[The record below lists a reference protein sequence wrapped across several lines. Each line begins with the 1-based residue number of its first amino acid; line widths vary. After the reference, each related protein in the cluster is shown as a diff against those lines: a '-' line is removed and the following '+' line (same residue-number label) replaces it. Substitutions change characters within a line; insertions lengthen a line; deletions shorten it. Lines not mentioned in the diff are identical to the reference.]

1 MENLAPA
8 GNREALERADAAG
21 ADAVYLGYAAFS
33 ARAGAGNFDRQ
44 ELEEAIRYAHL
55 RHMRVHVTVNTLVK
69 DGELEDVTEVL
80 RLLRDLHADAV
91 LVQDLGVLKIIR
103 EQFPE
108 LAVHASTQMAIHNR
122 TGVSWCKKQG
132 ITRAVLARECSLDEI
147 RKCAEAGIEIEVF
160 GHGAQCVAVSGLCLF
175 SSMVGERSGNRGR
188 CAQPC
193 RMEYCYRG
201 QWGAWLSPRDVCLR
215 DELPKLQ
222 EAGVASVK
230 LEGRLKRP
238 EYVSVVT
245 ESYRKGLDSLDRG
258 AFEKTDEKEK
268 DGLLQIFNRGGFMKG
283 YALGCEDAGVI
294 FPGAVNHQGIRIG
307 TVESISPPALRATS
321 PCNKGRL
328 NKERSGGF
336 MLARVRLEKDLRNG
350 DGLVLRGENDETG
363 LVYAGPD
370 TEANGTAMLRIRPDA
385 KVKPGYDVYR
395 LTDAA
400 QIAATAAKKGRTVP
414 ADLYLRAMPGE
425 TLRLTATDGES
436 TVTVTGETVSA
447 AKTRAAIAEELIRN
461 LVKTGKTVFAVR
473 DVKVETEGAF
483 VPVSAVNAI
492 RREALEKLAQKRI
505 SAFEQANSELPDR
518 RYQSSIQNFDGCKV
532 ATVTQISDLDSC
544 STIQNSEL
552 KDAIPK
558 GFDTIPPQVYVRTK
572 EQAEAAREAGLQ
584 IAWEPEDYRK
594 EALDTLKTEMQPGDW
609 LKLPDVCEEETL
621 QGLRRW
627 VKTNNDLLG
636 GIVLGSVGQLG
647 IDWPVAYGAGPAIPV
662 MNRQAARLLLEEGCA
677 FVTASPEL
685 TGAELKAL
693 LGENES
699 ARTVPI
705 VSVVY
710 GRTRLMLLHHCPART
725 ALGLTK
731 GHKDCRMCDEGA
743 PDALAGQVLED
754 RKRYRFPLMR
764 QRLPEGCM
772 VQLMN
777 AFQTD
782 IMNLLPGEWG
792 TNKALV
798 FTTENRDETEAV
810 LEAFKEGR
818 KTEGETT
825 TGHWKRPVE

>member
-8 GNREALERADAAG
+8 GNRDALVKADAAG

-69 DGELEDVTEVL
+69 DSELEDVTEVL

-91 LVQDLGVLKIIR
+91 LVQDLGVLRIIR

-122 TGVSWCKKQG
+122 TGVSWCKRQG

-147 RKCAEAGIEIEVF
+147 RKCAEAGIETEVF

-215 DELPKLQ
+215 AELPKLQ
-222 EAGVASVK
+222 AAGVASVK

-258 AFEKTDEKEK
+258 AFEKADDREKE
-268 DGLLQIFNRGGFMKG
+268 GLLQIFNRGGFMKG

-307 TVESISPPALRATS
+307 TVENADG
-321 PCNKGRL
+321 K
-328 NKERSGGF
+328 
-336 MLARVRLEKDLRNG
+336 LARARLEKDLHNE
-350 DGLVLRGENDETG
+350 DGLALRGGKDETG

-370 TEANGTAMLRIRPDA
+370 VKAGGTALLRIRPDA
-385 KVKPGYDVYR
+385 KVKAGYDVYR
-395 LTDAA
+395 LTDAE
-400 QIAATAAKKGRTVP
+400 QIAAAAGKKGRTVP
-414 ADLYLRAMPGE
+414 ADLYLRAVPGE
-425 TLRLTATDGES
+425 ALQLTATDGEN

-447 AKTRAAIAEELIRN
+447 AKTRAATAEELIRN
-461 LVKTGKTVFAVR
+461 LKKTGETVFVPR
-473 DVKVETEGAF
+473 DVRAETADAF
-483 VPVSAVNAI
+483 VPVSLVNAI
-492 RREALEKLAQKRI
+492 RREALEKLAQERI
-505 SAFEQANSELPDR
+505 DAFERNAQCGTKGPSLSLKE
-518 RYQSSIQNFDGCKV
+518 
-532 ATVTQISDLDSC
+532 SDVL
-544 STIQNSEL
+544 
-552 KDAIPK
+552 
-558 GFDTIPPQVYVRTK
+558 FPQVYVRTR
-572 EQAEAAREAGLQ
+572 EQAEAARKNGFR
-584 IAWEPEDYRK
+584 IAWRPEDYRK
-594 EALDTLKTEMQPGDW
+594 DALEQLKAGMEPGDW
-609 LKLPDVCEEETL
+609 LALPDVCEEETL
-621 QGLRRW
+621 QALRRW
-627 VKTNNDLLG
+627 TEGNRNLLG
-636 GIVLGSVGQLG
+636 GVVLGSAGQLG
-647 IDWPVAYGAGPAIPV
+647 IDWPIPYGAGPGIPV
-662 MNRQAARLLLEEGCA
+662 MNHLAAGLLAGEGCV

-685 TGAELKAL
+685 TGTELKTL
-693 LGENES
+693 LRENES
-699 ARTVPI
+699 AKTVPI
-705 VSVVY
+705 VPVVY

-725 ALGLTK
+725 ALGLAK
-731 GHKDCRMCDEGA
+731 GHKDCRMCDEGS
-743 PDALAGQVLED
+743 PDALAGQALED
-754 RKRYRFPLMR
+754 RKGYRFPLLR

-772 VQLMN
+772 AELMN
-777 AFQTD
+777 ALPTD
-782 IMNLLPGEWG
+782 NINAQLSG
-792 TNKALV
+792 TGSDHTAIV
-798 FTTENRDETEAV
+798 FTTERQAETEAV
-810 LEAFKEGR
+810 LDAFRKGR
-818 KTEGETT
+818 KVPGETT
-825 TGHWKRPVE
+825 SGHWKRPVE

>member
-69 DGELEDVTEVL
+69 DGELEAVTEVL

-91 LVQDLGVLKIIR
+91 LVQDLGVLRIIR
-103 EQFPE
+103 DRFPE
-108 LAVHASTQMAIHNR
+108 LTVHASTQMAIHNR

-132 ITRAVLARECSLDEI
+132 ISRAVLARECSLDEI
-147 RKCAEAGIEIEVF
+147 RKCAEAGIETEVF

-175 SSMVGERSGNRGR
+175 SSMIGERSGNRGR

-193 RMEYCYRG
+193 RMEYNYRG

-238 EYVSVVT
+238 EYVAVVT
-245 ESYRKGLDSLDRG
+245 ESYRKGLDSLERG
-258 AFEKTDEKEK
+258 SFEKADDREKE
-268 DGLLQIFNRGGFMKG
+268 GLLQIFNRGGFMKG

-294 FPGAVNHQGIRIG
+294 FPGAVNHQGTRIG
-307 TVESISPPALRATS
+307 TVESADG
-321 PCNKGRL
+321 K
-328 NKERSGGF
+328 
-336 MLARVRLEKDLRNG
+336 LARVKLGKELRNG
-350 DGLVLRGENDETG
+350 DGLALRGEKDETG
-363 LVYAGPD
+363 MVYAGPNVP
-370 TEANGTAMLRIRPDA
+370 AGGTAILRIRADA
-385 KVKPGYDVYR
+385 KVHAGYSVFR
-395 LTDAA
+395 LTDAE
-400 QIAATAAKKGRTVP
+400 QVAATAAMKGRTVP
-414 ADLYLRAMPGE
+414 ADLFLRAMPGE
-425 TLRLTATDGES
+425 ALTLTATDGES

-447 AKTRAAIAEELIRN
+447 AKTREATEEELVRN
-461 LVKTGKTVFAVR
+461 LKKTGDTVFVPREIRA
-473 DVKVETEGAF
+473 ETAGAF
-483 VPVSAVNAI
+483 VPVSQVNGI
-492 RREALEKLAQKRI
+492 RREALERLADERI
-505 SAFEQANSELPDR
+505 RAFEQDAGRESAGFVRASVEDDFLCRP
-518 RYQSSIQNFDGCKV
+518 
-532 ATVTQISDLDSC
+532 
-544 STIQNSEL
+544 E
-552 KDAIPK
+552 AIPSMA
-558 GFDTIPPQVYVRTK
+558 YVRTK
-572 EQAEAAREAGLQ
+572 EQADKARAAGLR
-584 IAWEPEDYRK
+584 IIWCPEDYRK
-594 EALDTLKTEMQPGDW
+594 EALENLKDEAAPGDW

-621 QGLRRW
+621 QALQRW
-627 VKTNNDLLG
+627 VKTNKDLLG

-647 IDWPVAYGAGPAIPV
+647 TDWPTAYGAGPGIPV
-662 MNRQAARLLLEEGCA
+662 MNSQAARLLAEEGCE

-693 LGENES
+693 S
-699 ARTVPI
+699 ASPI
-705 VSVVY
+705 PVVTAVY

-731 GHKDCRMCDEGA
+731 GHRDCRMCDEGQ

-754 RKRYRFPLMR
+754 RKGYRFPLLR

-772 VQLMN
+772 VELMN
-777 AFQTD
+777 AFPTD
-782 IMNLLPGEWG
+782 NIVN
-792 TNKALV
+792 ALSMIHHSQLKDRKGYDTTEAIV
-798 FTTENRDETEAV
+798 LTTENAEETGEV
-810 LEAFKEGR
+810 LQAFKEGR
-818 KTEGETT
+818 KTKGETT
-825 TGHWKRPVE
+825 AGHWKRPVE